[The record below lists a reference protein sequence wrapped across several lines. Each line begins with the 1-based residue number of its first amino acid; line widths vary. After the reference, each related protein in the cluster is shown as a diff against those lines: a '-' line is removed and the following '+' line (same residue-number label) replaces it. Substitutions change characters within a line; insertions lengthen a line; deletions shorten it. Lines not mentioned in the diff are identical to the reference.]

1 MICNKEVQVMLAPP
15 TFDQGR
21 LSAGKKD
28 ANIVIVE
35 IV

>member
-1 MICNKEVQVMLAPP
+1 MICNKEIQVMLARP
-15 TFDQGR
+15 TFDQ
-21 LSAGKKD
+21 SQFPAGKKD